1 MQCLI
6 EIFKSS
12 SGVSVQGPIIA
23 LTAQLFL
30 LQVTQ
35 HKDNETWSH
44 SAWYDSNIPQ
54 DPVTS
59 LDFYMNSEPRC
70 NACLLLC

>member
-1 MQCLI
+1 MQYLTRL
-6 EIFKSS
+6 STT
-12 SGVSVQGPIIA
+12 SGRGPIIA
-23 LTAQLFL
+23 LTTYHFL